1 MKKPVLIIAGL
12 LTIAALE
19 VFAKDKLD
27 LHGNHQAMNH
37 GQHQPQSNAIP
48 KEVGDAGFAAI
59 AEIVSILSTDP
70 KTDWSKVNINGL
82 RDHLVLMNSLVTGA
96 QVKEIANSN
105 GFRFEVTGS
114 DNSILTAIR
123 QMVPAHTTELD
134 KMEEF
139 TATTESID
147 GGVAL
152 IITGNTEASTAK
164 IKGLGFFGLIATGSH
179 HQMHHLAMA
188 LGQGHHGMNH

>member
-1 MKKPVLIIAGL
+1 MKKIFLIVATMLTTAVLV
-12 LTIAALE
+12 

-27 LHGNHQAMNH
+27 MNHDHQAMTH
-37 GQHQPQSNAIP
+37 GQHQPQGQTIP
-48 KEVGDAGFAAI
+48 NEFGEAGFAAI
-59 AEIVSILSTDP
+59 AEIVSMLSADP
-70 KTDWSKVNINGL
+70 KTDWSKININGL

-96 QVKEIANSN
+96 VVRESVSLN
-105 GFRFEVTGS
+105 GFRFEVTGGQT
-114 DNSILTAIR
+114 SILAAIR
-123 QMVPAHTTELD
+123 QMVPAHAMELD

-139 TATTESID
+139 TASTESID

-152 IITGNTEASTAK
+152 MITGNTDLSRAK
-164 IKGLGFFGLIATGSH
+164 IKGLGFFGLMATGSH